1 MRKRNAKA
9 VTSKRIRI
17 YAVPEITV
25 FGASMKKKIAQS
37 DKKLHKNKC
46 REWERETK
54 TLQTASKTE
63 A

>member
-1 MRKRNAKA
+1 MTFKNLTLA
-9 VTSKRIRI
+9 
-17 YAVPEITV
+17 
-25 FGASMKKKIAQS
+25 MKKKIAQS

-63 A
+63 AWEKQKLILRVGIPRRNYY